1 MLSRSTEEIHGNIG
15 LSHDGAFADGPA
27 HLQPAQ
33 SKSTATPSNLSISSS
48 LKDRMKDRE
57 RAEDEDDGYQE
68 AQDALEE
75 MYEEEEEEREVEE
88 VEDLLEYYLQ
98 RAATTQS
105 EAERLL
111 AGARDLEESIGVSL
125 SARRFEVNRLE
136 LLLSIASFAA
146 ALGAMVASI
155 FGMNLRSTLEM
166 SVVGFWS
173 TTAMIILGSW
183 WIFWI
188 LFKYTKRKRI
198 L

>member
-1 MLSRSTEEIHGNIG
+1 MWTINQMQVVPGGGVSNNERSQDN
-15 LSHDGAFADGPA
+15 
-27 HLQPAQ
+27 
-33 SKSTATPSNLSISSS
+33 ISSS
-48 LKDRMKDRE
+48 NYSGKWRE
-57 RAEDEDDGYQE
+57 GEEDDDPVNQ
-68 AQDALEE
+68 AQDALDEIADK
-75 MYEEEEEEREVEE
+75 EEEEREVEE

-136 LLLSIASFAA
+136 LMLSIASFAA

-166 SVVGFWS
+166 SVIGFWG
-173 TTAMIILGSW
+173 TTIAIVAGSCW
-183 WIFWI
+183 VFWV
-188 LFKYTKRKRI
+188 LYKYTKGKRI